1 MPGDWKPK
9 LLDENN
15 ANCVCSG
22 QDAQA
27 QISQLNANANGRGKL
42 FNVKGTIAIQ
52 GIRISAK
59 DRKTEKFL

>member
-9 LLDENN
+9 LLEENH

-27 QISQLNANANGRGKL
+27 QICQLNANANGRGE
-42 FNVKGTIAIQ
+42 II
-52 GIRISAK
+52 
-59 DRKTEKFL
+59 